1 MAHIDWTKSS
11 SRVIQSKAL
20 LNKYDTDNGN
30 IIYDA
35 SNQSSNTVKWVT
47 DKDGYVTGVDGNGAK
62 TEDGLRIE
70 CTANV
75 SASATSANYLQIVG
89 DKVSNGY
96 PVDFQ
101 ITNVG
106 LKSDG
111 QTAITFNM
119 ANNNSYNCIIK
130 HDNDNEFPIEFY
142 VTILKWSIPNKTLYV
157 FADDNIETVITH
169 IGFDVRFDLVE
180 NGMVASAM
188 NPLIEM
194 PYDGTNDLQ
203 YGIKISQFNLTLNKD
218 TPATGYSI
226 KTAQNLMYN
235 MADPYIYN
243 FRNYTTETIDNPSNM
258 VQIRIKSPKLSPS
271 FINGHKYY
279 LCIKLKMEWN
289 SNYVAKRC
297 PQLGLTNIEDSYSP
311 SFILSTTGFDINKNN
326 KISAIITPNSDWV
339 NKNVYFVA
347 YDNAGVTK
355 AYPTDTEYPRVEI
368 STNLNNQFI
377 VDLTEVFGAGNEP
390 TKEWCD
396 SHLSVNQST
405 KLILLDNNILSIK
418 SMAYSFVSKS
428 KFIVENVNNEYVS
441 FGLKLD
447 IENKF
452 TDIGRYFVT
461 ATDYDDNGKTFN
473 VTFKD
478 NTKLLQE
485 NTVPVLDTTSISNNP
500 SVNELF
506 NQYINKKA
514 NNDININIENFD
526 LKNIY
531 YLPSVQ
537 YPLSQTY
544 FQTYKKLCETAL
556 VNIYQDVTNIRNLIL
571 SSAYTSV
578 TYEIHNNQ
586 CYSLKLYNNINN
598 SINNVSYETLK
609 YLNTGNTFSIE
620 KQGDLQYTL
629 LDGYMS
635 VDDYNKYGDNAQL
648 LDGYSWAIDLNA
660 DRCLVPKLSSTG
672 NTTSGAFTI
681 SLSDYNS
688 NKEYSIKI
696 LGARAEF
703 VDGQTSSGNYVPSS
717 DGKKKKYIH
726 TKDDGTEVL
735 VDNVSEL
742 TDNDYS
748 LVSYSFLDSLDI
760 QSSGDNIIFN
770 YTITFHAKADSYNN
784 TSMHYTTPIATQKYA
799 DCYYL
804 GTYKIVL
811 VSQELGHN
819 NTTQTFTTGNG
830 NLYESGENEF
840 IQTDSTVENTG
851 MSIAAYNANKIL
863 KEFRTNKSVV
873 ELEWIG
879 SPYIR
884 LNDVIKLDNGLSY
897 RVYYIE
903 NKIDGGYRQKLKLVQ
918 KEDS

>member
-11 SRVIQSKAL
+11 SRTIQSTAL
-20 LNKYDTDNGN
+20 LNQYDTDTGR
-30 IIYDA
+30 IKYYA

-47 DKDGYVTGVDGNGAK
+47 DKDGYVIGVDSNGSK

-70 CTANV
+70 CTADV
-75 SASATSANYLQIVG
+75 TASATSSNYLQIVG
-89 DKVSNGY
+89 NKESNGY

-106 LKSDG
+106 LKNDD

-119 ANNNSYNCIIK
+119 TNNNSYNCIIK
-130 HDNDNEFPIEFY
+130 HDNDNEFPINFY
-142 VTILKWSIPNKTLYV
+142 VIILKWSLPNKTLYV
-157 FADDNIETVITH
+157 IEDYNIKTVITH

-180 NGMVASAM
+180 NGMVASEM
-188 NPLIEM
+188 NPLIEL

-203 YGIKISQFNLTLNKD
+203 YGIKTSQFNLTLNKD
-218 TPATGYSI
+218 TPNTGYQYDI
-226 KTAQNLMYN
+226 ETKK
-235 MADPYIYN
+235 IYN
-243 FRNYTTETIDNPSNM
+243 GFGVYSNVTTDTRPSTDFLKGIIDKFNDTDDGFFVKGNKYYYSIGLKVEASNSLLTRKFANVFM
-258 VQIRIKSPKLSPS
+258 RADLALWHKGSKIFESAVLILQKVQGYDMFTGIWNCDVVASGLAYGASIPDI
-271 FINGHKYY
+271 INGDVVSDMTMGT
-279 LCIKLKMEWN
+279 LKPIM
-289 SNYVAKRC
+289 
-297 PQLGLTNIEDSYSP
+297 I
-311 SFILSTTGFDINKNN
+311 
-326 KISAIITPNSDWV
+326 
-339 NKNVYFVA
+339 
-347 YDNAGVTK
+347 
-355 AYPTDTEYPRVEI
+355 
-368 STNLNNQFI
+368 
-377 VDLTEVFGAGNEP
+377 DLTSIFGNGNEP
-390 TKEWCD
+390 TIDWC
-396 SHLSVNQST
+396 NQNITRDADGNVTISGKSGYET
-405 KLILLDNNILSIK
+405 KIK
-418 SMAYSFVSKS
+418 KFNYSFVSKS
-428 KFIVENVNNEYVS
+428 KFIVENTNNEYVS

-447 IENKF
+447 TENKF

-461 ATDYDDNGKTFN
+461 STDYDDNGKTFN
-473 VTFKD
+473 VTLKD

-485 NTVPVLDTTSISNNP
+485 NTVPVLDTSSISNSP
-500 SVNELF
+500 TVNELF
-506 NQYINKKA
+506 VQYINKKA
-514 NNDININIENFD
+514 NNDIDINIENFD
-526 LKNIY
+526 LKNRY
-531 YLPSVQ
+531 YLPNVQ
-537 YPLSQTY
+537 YPLNQTY

-598 SINNVSYETLK
+598 SVNNVSYETLK
-609 YLNTGNTFSIE
+609 YLNTGNPFSIE
-620 KQGDLQYTL
+620 QQEDLQYTL

-635 VDDYNKYGDNAQL
+635 VDDYNKYGYNAQL
-648 LDGYSWAIDLNA
+648 LDGYSSAFNLNA
-660 DRCLVPKLSSTG
+660 NKCLVPKLSSAG
-672 NTTSGAFTI
+672 NTINGTFTI

-696 LGARAEF
+696 LGARAKF
-703 VDGQTSSGNYVPSS
+703 IDGQINSGNYVPSP

-735 VDNVSEL
+735 VDDVSGL

-748 LVSYSFLDSLDI
+748 LVVYSSIDNLNI
-760 QSSGDNIIFN
+760 QSSGNSIVFN
-770 YTITFHAKADSYNN
+770 YTITFNAKADSYEN
-784 TSMHYTTPIATQKYA
+784 TSMHWNLPPVMQKYA
-799 DCYYL
+799 DSYYL
-804 GTYKIVL
+804 GAYRIVI

-819 NTTQTFTTGNG
+819 NITQTFTTGNG
-830 NLYESGENEF
+830 NLYETGENEF
-840 IQTDSTVENTG
+840 IQTDSMVEDTG

-884 LNDVIKLDNGLSY
+884 LNDIIKLDNWLNY

>member
-11 SRVIQSKAL
+11 SRVVQPKAL
-20 LNKYDTDNGN
+20 LNKYDTDKGN
-30 IIYDA
+30 IIYGV
-35 SNQSSNTVKWVT
+35 NYQHSNTVKWIT
-47 DKDGYVTGVDGNGAK
+47 DKDGYVTGVDSNGVK

-70 CTANV
+70 CTADV
-75 SASATSANYLQIVG
+75 TASATSSNYLQIVG
-89 DKVSNGY
+89 DKASNGY

-106 LKSDG
+106 LKNDD

-119 ANNNSYNCIIK
+119 TNNNSYNCIIK
-130 HDNDNEFPIEFY
+130 HDSNNEFPINFY

-157 FADDNIETVITH
+157 LTDDNIETVITH
-169 IGFDVRFDLVE
+169 IGFDVRFDLIE

-203 YGIKISQFNLTLNKD
+203 YGIKTSQFNLTLNKD
-218 TPATGYSI
+218 TPNTGYQYDI
-226 KTAQNLMYN
+226 KINE
-235 MADPYIYN
+235 IYN
-243 FRNYTTETIDNPSNM
+243 EFGSYSNVTTDTIHPNSIPKGIIYKLGYTDASFF
-258 VQIRIKSPKLSPS
+258 IKG
-271 FINGHKYY
+271 NKYY
-279 LCIKLKMEWN
+279 YSIGLKVEASN
-289 SNYVAKRC
+289 SLLTGKFANVAMRAVKD
-297 PQLGLTNIEDSYSP
+297 LDYTGSTIFESEVL
-311 SFILSTTGFDINKNN
+311 ILQK
-326 KISAIITPNSDWV
+326 V
-339 NKNVYFVA
+339 QA
-347 YDNAGVTK
+347 YDMFTGIWDCDVVANGLVCYALIN
-355 AYPTDTEYPRVEI
+355 EI
-368 STNLNNQFI
+368 KNGDVVSDMTMGMLKPI
-377 VDLTEVFGAGNEP
+377 MIDLTSIFGKGNEP
-390 TKEWCD
+390 TIDWC
-396 SHLSVNQST
+396 NQ
-405 KLILLDNNILSIK
+405 NITRDKDGNVTISGKIGYETEIK
-418 SMAYSFVSKS
+418 KFNYSFVSKS

-447 IENKF
+447 TENKF

-485 NTVPVLDTTSISNNP
+485 NTVPFLDTTSISNSP
-500 SVNELF
+500 TVNELF
-506 NQYINKKA
+506 NQFINKRA
-514 NNDININIENFD
+514 NNDIGIDFNGFD
-526 LKNIY
+526 LKNRY

-537 YPLSQTY
+537 YPLNQTY
-544 FQTYKKLCETAL
+544 FQTYKKLCEATL

-571 SSAYTSV
+571 SSAYTPV

-586 CYSLKLYNNINN
+586 CYSFKLYNNINN
-598 SINNVSYETLK
+598 SVNNVSCETLK
-609 YLNTGNTFSIE
+609 YLNTGSPFSIE

-629 LDGYMS
+629 LDGYME
-635 VDDYNKYGDNAQL
+635 VDEYDEYGDNTQL
-648 LDGYSWAIDLNA
+648 LDGYSWAADLFA
-660 DRCLVPKLSSTG
+660 DRCLVPKLSSAG
-672 NTTSGAFTI
+672 NTMKGTFTI
-681 SLSDYNS
+681 NLSNYNS

-703 VDGQTSSGNYVPSS
+703 IDGQTNSGSYVPSS
-717 DGKKKKYIH
+717 DGKKKKYLH
-726 TKDDGTEVL
+726 TKSDGTKVL
-735 VDNVSEL
+735 VDDVSGL

-748 LVSYSFLDSLDI
+748 LVEYALLDNINI

-770 YTITFHAKADSYNN
+770 YTITFQAKADSRNN
-784 TSMHYTTPIATQKYA
+784 TSLYYAGPILKQKYA

-804 GTYKIVL
+804 GAYKIVL

-819 NTTQTFTTGNG
+819 TITQTFTTGNG
-830 NLYESGENEF
+830 NIYETGENEF
-840 IQTDSTVENTG
+840 IQTDSKVGDTG

>member
-11 SRVIQSKAL
+11 SRVVQPRAL

-35 SNQSSNTVKWVT
+35 TNQSSNTVKWIT
-47 DKDGYVTGVDGNGAK
+47 DKDGYVTGVDSNGVK
-62 TEDGLRIE
+62 TEDGLKIQ
-70 CTANV
+70 CMADV
-75 SASATSANYLQIVG
+75 SASATSSNYLQIVG
-89 DKVSNGY
+89 DKASNGY

-106 LKSDG
+106 LKNDD

-119 ANNNSYNCIIK
+119 TNNNSYNCIIK
-130 HDNDNEFPIEFY
+130 HDNNNEFPINFY

-157 FADDNIETVITH
+157 FTDDNIETVITH
-169 IGFDVRFDLVE
+169 IGFDVRFDLVG

-188 NPLIEM
+188 TPLIEM

-203 YGIKISQFNLTLNKD
+203 YGIKTSQFNLTLNKD
-218 TPATGYSI
+218 TPNTGYQYDI
-226 KTAQNLMYN
+226 ETKK
-235 MADPYIYN
+235 IYN
-243 FRNYTTETIDNPSNM
+243 GFGFYSNVTTDTRPSDDFLKGIVSKYNPTDDGFF
-258 VQIRIKSPKLSPS
+258 IKG
-271 FINGHKYY
+271 NKYY
-279 LCIKLKMEWN
+279 YSIGLKVEASN
-289 SNYVAKRC
+289 SS
-297 PQLGLTNIEDSYSP
+297 LTRKFANVFMYADLEPGHIGSKIFESGVL
-311 SFILSTTGFDINKNN
+311 ILQK
-326 KISAIITPNSDWV
+326 V
-339 NKNVYFVA
+339 QA
-347 YDNAGVTK
+347 YDMFTGIWDCDVVAGGLRYG
-355 AYPTDTEYPRVEI
+355 ALIPEI
-368 STNLNNQFI
+368 RNGDVVSDMTMGTYKPI
-377 VDLTEVFGAGNEP
+377 MIDLTSIFGKGNEP
-390 TKEWCD
+390 TIDWC
-396 SHLSVNQST
+396 NQ
-405 KLILLDNNILSIK
+405 NITRDKDGNVTISGKIGYETEIK
-418 SMAYSFVSKS
+418 KFNYSFVSKS

-447 IENKF
+447 TENKF

-461 ATDYDDNGKTFN
+461 ATDYNENGKTFN
-473 VTFKD
+473 VAFKD

-485 NTVPVLDTTSISNNP
+485 NTIPLLDTTSISSSP
-500 SVNELF
+500 SINELF
-506 NQYINKKA
+506 NQFINKRA
-514 NNDININIENFD
+514 NNDIDINFNKFDFENR
-526 LKNIY
+526 Y

-537 YPLSQTY
+537 YPLNQTY
-544 FQTYKKLCETAL
+544 FQTYKKLCEATLA
-556 VNIYQDVTNIRNLIL
+556 NIYQDVTNIRNLIL
-571 SSAYTSV
+571 SSAYTPV

-598 SINNVSYETLK
+598 SVNNVSYETLK
-609 YLNTGNTFSIE
+609 YLNTGSPFSIE

-629 LDGYMS
+629 LDGYME
-635 VDDYNKYGDNAQL
+635 VDDYDKYGDNTQL
-648 LDGYSWAIDLNA
+648 LDGYSWAVDLFA

-672 NTTSGAFTI
+672 NTIKGTLTI
-681 SLSDYNS
+681 SLSNYNS

-703 VDGQTSSGNYVPSS
+703 IDGQTNSGSYVPSS
-717 DGKKKKYIH
+717 DGKKKKYLH
-726 TKDDGTEVL
+726 TKNDGTEVL
-735 VDNVSEL
+735 VDDVSGL

-748 LVSYSFLDSLDI
+748 LVAYSSMDNLNI
-760 QSSGDNIIFN
+760 QSSGDSVIFN
-770 YTITFHAKADSYNN
+770 YTSIYYAG
-784 TSMHYTTPIATQKYA
+784 PIIKQKYA

-804 GTYKIVL
+804 GAYKIVL

-819 NTTQTFTTGNG
+819 TITQTFTTGNG
-830 NLYESGENEF
+830 NLYKTGENEF
-840 IQTDSTVENTG
+840 IQTDSKVGDTG

-884 LNDVIKLDNGLSY
+884 LNDVIKLDNWLSY